1 MFRGVNMNYTP
12 GTLTRHWKKKRE
24 SKMRELRHHALE
36 NLEKHHP
43 DNISSKLDD
52 DPYFRIVQE
61 KKPRLFGLGEKMR
74 YHITE
79 VPTKKDLGEGIKIF
93 LSRGASGK
101 HDVGYE
107 TTLDIQGELPWDATF
122 VFDRNI
128 KPGTYEIKIEGDKLT
143 VKKKTPWT
151 KYLGLGIV
159 GVAVAGMCGASYYF
173 GHLSG
178 KEQGKELGIKS
189 VNEEQIFVEELAEK
203 YHIDPE
209 ELGELVIAYKNGD
222 LEKIEKELPKY
233 EKLLGDANKL
243 IEDIQKLLLESY
255 EHNNT
260 LDKTLKKYD
269 ANTLKWLGLTQ
280 GDLKN
285 LEAELDNNHSF
296 IAQKNGTDVLVYDR
310 GATPENISKILGIL
324 SDGEKVSDFEKSKF
338 GEIAA
343 INAELGIVRE
353 TDRYVIYTLFPGTD
367 DNVWPEFKGETEEL
381 ELSDKNFLAK
391 IWNGFVNYFSLNK
404 QDKRSTELL
413 VGELG
418 DAKNLRHDIYP
429 LPCETICGNGEEF
442 ELIYDTG
449 KTIAKVVELPACG
462 GSCTSWVIV
471 SNSCYGIQEGEK
483 YLIEYLKCKEKKKP
497 KSGVLGGEE
506 GGDDIDGE

>member
-1 MFRGVNMNYTP
+1 MFRGVNMDYTP
-12 GTLTRHWKKKRE
+12 GTLTRRLKEKRKN
-24 SKMRELRHHALE
+24 KMRELRYRALE
-36 NLEKHHP
+36 NLEKYHP
-43 DNISSKLDD
+43 DNISSEPDD

-61 KKPRLFGLGEKMR
+61 KKPRRFGLGEKTIYR
-74 YHITE
+74 IEE
-79 VPTKKDLGEGIKIF
+79 VPTKKKLGKGVGIC

-107 TTLDIQGELPWDATF
+107 ITLDIQGKLPWDATF

-128 KPGTYEIKIEGDKLT
+128 KPGTYEIKVEGDKLT
-143 VKKKTPWT
+143 VEKKTPWT

-159 GVAVAGMCGASYYF
+159 GAAVVGMSGASYYF

-178 KEQGKELGIKS
+178 KEQGKELGIKF
-189 VNEEQIFVEELAEK
+189 VDKEQIFVEELAEK

-222 LEKIEKELPKY
+222 LEKIEKELLEY

-280 GDLKN
+280 GDLEK

-296 IAQKNGTDVLVYDR
+296 IALENGTDVLVYDR

-338 GEIAA
+338 GEIFA
-343 INAELGIVRE
+343 INAELKIIRE
-353 TDRYVIYTLFPGTD
+353 TDDYVVYALSPGTD
-367 DNVWPEFKGETEEL
+367 DVWPEFKGEKKYL
-381 ELSDKNFLAK
+381 ELSDESFLAK

-418 DAKNLRHDIYP
+418 DAKNLRYDIYP

-449 KTIAKVVELPACG
+449 KTVAKVVELPACG
-462 GSCTSWVIV
+462 GSCTPWVIV
-471 SNSCYGIQEGEK
+471 SNSCYGIQDGIE